1 MLLVNLP
8 DLIKIHQHG
17 LKQIDS
23 QFGVPVHKIYFL
35 KKGFD
40 IIKKERMLTM
50 MALMIIVLFGIVYW
64 FNVDKKKEVIF
75 SKEELIKA
83 YEKMQAGPDGING
96 YILEL
101 RIFGQID
108 NERINETVRL
118 KNYMNEQLEV
128 KINNISKEKG
138 KGRVNEA
145 GEANEISEEI
155 SNENVFV
162 VSENKVYKQNKDAE
176 YVEYKEE
183 FLYKDVNIYL
193 KGLNNIIEIKE
204 TEIETMGVDEYS
216 VYHALVDLNAVQEIL
231 DSLNIE
237 YEVLTNVE
245 TKIYLDKEGY
255 VYRIMYDLGNIKIY
269 AYYVAINQVTESVIS
284 INN

>member
-1 MLLVNLP
+1 M
-8 DLIKIHQHG
+8 
-17 LKQIDS
+17 
-23 QFGVPVHKIYFL
+23 
-35 KKGFD
+35 KKGK
-40 IIKKERMLTM
+40 ILG
-50 MALMIIVLFGIVYW
+50 IIVLVIVVLLVGVYL
-64 FNVDKKKEVIF
+64 FNSSKKTEIVF
-75 SKEELIKA
+75 SKGELEKA
-83 YEKMQAGPDGING
+83 YEKMQAGPDKING

-101 RIFGQID
+101 RVFGKID
-108 NERINETVRL
+108 NEIVKETVRFN
-118 KNYMNEQLEV
+118 NYMNEQLEV
-128 KINNISKEKG
+128 KIKNYPVEEKG